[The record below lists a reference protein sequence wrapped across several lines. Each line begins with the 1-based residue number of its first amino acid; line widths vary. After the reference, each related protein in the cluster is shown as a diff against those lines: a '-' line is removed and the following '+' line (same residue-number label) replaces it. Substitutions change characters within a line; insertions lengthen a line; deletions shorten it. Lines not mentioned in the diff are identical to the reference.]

1 MELSQKNERKKNSC
15 ARFTSNLLAA
25 AYTVDSLPLTLVD
38 IDWGSSAV
46 FVVQLRHRRFGTFWV
61 PMEEG
66 KTKQENE
73 IKIVPEVL
81 GNPHSHEEST

>member
-1 MELSQKNERKKNSC
+1 
-15 ARFTSNLLAA
+15 
-25 AYTVDSLPLTLVD
+25 
-38 IDWGSSAV
+38 
-46 FVVQLRHRRFGTFWV
+46 
-61 PMEEG
+61 MEEG